1 MRLLTTFLVL
11 LALSFPTWV
20 GTADAQG
27 KRRSKSSSAQKSK
40 AKGKGSKGQPKEQKI
55 VFDGLDLDGQM
66 RTPQLLYF
74 LDRAN
79 EELKRASL
87 ERRSFVREM
96 VRSIDEENL

>member
-1 MRLLTTFLVL
+1 MRYLTTFLVL
-11 LALSFPTWV
+11 LAFAVPTWV
-20 GTADAQG
+20 GTADAQN
-27 KRRSKSSSAQKSK
+27 KRRSKSSSSQKGKSK
-40 AKGKGSKGQPKEQKI
+40 SPKGGKAKEQKI

-87 ERRSFVREM
+87 ERRSFVPEM
-96 VRSIDEENL
+96 VRSIDEEAL